1 MSLIERAL
9 EKVREVTDVATV
21 LGTRTSAQSA
31 PRPASQPLASPLTE
45 RPIRVAAVPDL
56 EITPEM
62 LVAQGLQ
69 ALPEQRGQQRGEYRH
84 IKRQILAEVG
94 PAPADRLLLVTSA
107 LEGEGKSFSAA
118 NLALSLAMEPDYSVL
133 LVDADVIRPNLTRTF
148 GLTDRPGFMD
158 AAADPSID
166 VNSLVVTTNIE
177 GFSILPAGRSHPN
190 ATEHFGSSRTRE
202 ILDQLLAAPRRI
214 VVMDSLPLLLTTE
227 ARVLASLGG
236 RVLMVVRA
244 ESTPRTAVLQAL
256 DLLGEHTNVQLI
268 LNAVVRTKL
277 LSYVGYGY
285 GYGYT
290 YNYGSQE

>member
-1 MSLIERAL
+1 
-9 EKVREVTDVATV
+9 
-21 LGTRTSAQSA
+21 
-31 PRPASQPLASPLTE
+31 
-45 RPIRVAAVPDL
+45 
-56 EITPEM
+56 
-62 LVAQGLQ
+62 
-69 ALPEQRGQQRGEYRH
+69 
-84 IKRQILAEVG
+84 
-94 PAPADRLLLVTSA
+94 
-107 LEGEGKSFSAA
+107 
-118 NLALSLAMEPDYSVL
+118 
-133 LVDADVIRPNLTRTF
+133 
-148 GLTDRPGFMD
+148 
-158 AAADPSID
+158 
-166 VNSLVVTTNIE
+166 
-177 GFSILPAGRSHPN
+177 
-190 ATEHFGSSRTRE
+190 
-202 ILDQLLAAPRRI
+202 LDQLLAAPRRI